1 MRVFHADCH
10 MFAGDFD
17 QRCDVCAVG
26 GRRIEACMDA
36 VKVNIGFER
45 ILDFDYVF

>member
-1 MRVFHADCH
+1 